1 VLLLENKSAI
11 IHGAAGAIGSAVAR
25 AFAREGARVFL
36 AGRTLAKVQALAD
49 DITRDGGLAHA
60 AEVDA
65 LDAAA
70 VDAHADEV
78 AWDAGRIDI
87 LLNAVGLVHVQGT
100 PLAELTLADFEFPLH
115 AYTRTNFLTA
125 KSAAR
130 HMVRRNAGVVLTL
143 STPGAKLAGSG
154 FLGFGVTCA
163 AIEAMS
169 RLLAAEL
176 GPQGIRVVCI
186 RPDATPQT
194 LEHGS
199 HARQVFDAA
208 SAAAGG
214 STEAMLAA
222 RAQSATLLRRLPTLD
237 QVAQAAVFLASD
249 GAGAITGT
257 VANLTCGSLV
267 D

>member
-25 AFAREGARVFL
+25 AFAQQGAKVFL
-36 AGRTLAKVQALAD
+36 AGRTLTKVQALAD
-49 DITRDGGLAHA
+49 DITRDGGLAYA

-87 LLNAVGLVHVQGT
+87 VLNAVGLVHVQGT
-100 PLAELTLADFEFPLH
+100 PLAELALADFEFPLH
-115 AYTRTNFLTA
+115 AYPRTNFLTA
-125 KSAAR
+125 KAAAR
-130 HMVRRNAGVVLTL
+130 HMVRRQSGVVLTL
-143 STPGAKLAGSG
+143 STPGAKLAGTG
-154 FLGFGVTCA
+154 FLGNGVTSA

-176 GPQGIRVVCI
+176 GSQGVRVVCI
-186 RPDATPQT
+186 RPDAIPQA
-194 LEHGS
+194 LEHDG
-199 HARQVFDAA
+199 HTRKVFAVA
-208 SAAAGG
+208 SAAAG
-214 STEAMLAA
+214 STTEAMLTA